1 MKSKKKK
8 NSLFQKGNLL
18 DEFLDIDAVKKAL
31 AQSLIEGDV
40 DSFKDIFAAF
50 VDATNKNEIST
61 RTSISRNTIYRAIR
75 KENITIDK
83 AFEILNAA
91 EAIKTA

>member
-8 NSLFQKGNLL
+8 NSPFKKGNLL
-18 DEFLDIDAVKKAL
+18 KEFLDIDEVKKAL

-40 DSFKDIFAAF
+40 DSFKDIFATF
-50 VDATNKNEIST
+50 VDATNKKEISAK
-61 RTSISRNTIYRAIR
+61 TSISRNTIYRAIR

-83 AFEILNAA
+83 AFEILNAV
-91 EAIKTA
+91 ESIKSA

>member
-8 NSLFQKGNLL
+8 NSSFQKGNLL

-31 AQSLIEGDV
+31 AQSLIDGDV
-40 DSFKDIFAAF
+40 DSFKDIFSAF
-50 VDATNKNEIST
+50 VDATNKNEISAK
-61 RTSISRNTIYRAIR
+61 TSISRNTIYRAIR

-91 EAIKTA
+91 QDIKSA